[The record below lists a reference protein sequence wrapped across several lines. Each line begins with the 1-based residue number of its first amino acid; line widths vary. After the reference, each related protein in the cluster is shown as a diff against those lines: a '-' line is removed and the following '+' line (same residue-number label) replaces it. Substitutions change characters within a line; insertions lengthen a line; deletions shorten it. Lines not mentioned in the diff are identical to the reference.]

1 MALSEEESCDIGCD
15 EKGSNSLVKR
25 IEKELELTDRVQ
37 VIRRHVALEV
47 FDGVLPVLGIIMAG
61 IVSLHFEPAFFA
73 FEPILLASLGTS
85 VAMFIAG
92 FSASYLTEEAEGK
105 IILEELEASRPKQ
118 YSHKVLVKA
127 ERESALVV
135 SLVDGLT
142 PAIAILVCISPLFLV
157 FPGWLQPLYAF
168 YASLCVGLVLLLL
181 LGGFLGWMAKAN
193 ILIYGLKT
201 LAAGGLTLLITYI
214 ISTLTGAPP
223 H

>member
-15 EKGSNSLVKR
+15 ENGGNNLIKR
-25 IEKELELTDRVQ
+25 IGEELELTDRVQ
-37 VIRRHVALEV
+37 VIRRHLALEV
-47 FDGVLPVLGIIMAG
+47 FEGILPVLGIIMAG

-105 IILEELEASRPKQ
+105 IILEELEASKSKQ
-118 YSHKVLVKA
+118 YSHKFLVKA

-142 PAIAILVCISPLFLV
+142 PSIAILICITPLFLV
-157 FPGWLQPLYAF
+157 FPGWLQPLHAF
-168 YASLCVGLVLLLL
+168 YASLAIGLLLLFL
-181 LGGFLGWMAKAN
+181 LGGFLGWMSKTN
-193 ILIYGLKT
+193 ILIYGMKT

-214 ISTLTGAPP
+214 VSTLTGAPP

>member
-1 MALSEEESCDIGCD
+1 MSEEESCDIGCD
-15 EKGSNSLVKR
+15 EKGNSDLIKR
-25 IEKELELTDRVQ
+25 IEEELELTDRVE
-37 VIRRHVALEV
+37 VIRRHLALEV

-85 VAMFIAG
+85 VAMFFAG

-105 IILEELEASRPKQ
+105 IILEELESSKSKQ

-142 PAIAILVCISPLFLV
+142 PAISILICISPLFLV
-157 FPGWLQPLYAF
+157 FPGWLQPLHAF
-168 YASLCVGLVLLLL
+168 YASLTIGLVLLFL
-181 LGGFLGWMAKAN
+181 LGSFLGWMARAN
-193 ILIYGLKT
+193 ILLYGLKT
-201 LAAGGLTLLITYI
+201 LGAGGLTLLITYI
-214 ISTLTGAPP
+214 VSTLTGAPP